1 MFEKLQ
7 ELPLLIGLSIN
18 ELMAILENVKFEFN
32 KYPEGTTVVNQGDR
46 CDKIVY
52 VLKGELCVDRR
63 GDDMLFTEYINDS
76 PFLLEPENLWGMKQK
91 YTHTYSFHTEGNTCS
106 IDKKQLNYLIS
117 NYEIVKTNL
126 LSMVCNKLQTANQA
140 LLLPISSDLEE
151 RVIRYFR
158 NNMLTKT
165 GRKSIRIKMNALAD
179 AVDGTRLNIS
189 RILNE
194 WQEKKLATLSR
205 GMIEIPDRC
214 IFNMNPFFSTYDTPH
229 ETVPFD
235 KITINDFEPAI
246 MKGIEEE
253 DEVIDAIVNNPD
265 TPTFEN
271 TIEAL
276 ENSGELLSKVTE
288 VFFNLL
294 SAETTDEMDELAQ
307 KLSPILSEHGNNIT
321 LNEKLFERVKAVY
334 ENVDKNSLTKEQ
346 QRLLQDSYDSFVRNG
361 ANLNEE
367 DKQKYRQL
375 TSELGVLSLQFSQ
388 NKLKDL
394 NAFTLHITDEAELEG
409 LPESAID
416 AAKEEAKS
424 RNLEGWVFTLQA
436 PSYGPFLTY
445 SAKRELRKQMYMAY
459 NTICT
464 HDNENNNLDIV
475 KQIVNHHREIAQLLG
490 YKTYADYTLVKR
502 MAQNSETVYNL
513 LNQLLEAYKP
523 TAKKEVEEVRK
534 MAKEMTGD
542 EQFELQ
548 PWDFGYYSNKLKER
562 DYNINSEMLRPYFE
576 LSKVKKGVFGLATK
590 LYGIRF
596 KLNKDIPV
604 YHPDVEAYEVFDKDG
619 KYLAVLYCDFHP
631 RKSKKSGAWMTSY
644 KEQWID
650 KNGVNSRPHVSVTMN
665 LTKPTAEKPSL
676 LTLGEVET
684 FLHEFG
690 HSLHGIFANTKYK
703 SLSGTNV
710 YWDFVELPS
719 QFMENYAVEKDF
731 LNTFAFHYQTGEPL
745 PDELIQRIVKSR
757 NFNVAYACLRQL
769 SFGLLDMAY
778 YTKETAFDDD
788 VKEFEKSAWKETQLL
803 PQVPEACMSVQFS
816 HIMAGGYSAGYYSYK
831 WAEVLDA
838 DAFSLFK
845 QNGIFDSA
853 TAQRFRDNVLSKGG
867 TEPPMDLYIRF
878 RGQKPSIDALLKRN
892 GIVKSES
899 RI

>member
-1 MFEKLQ
+1 MQ
-7 ELPLLIGLSIN
+7 
-18 ELMAILENVKFEFN
+18 
-32 KYPEGTTVVNQGDR
+32 
-46 CDKIVY
+46 
-52 VLKGELCVDRR
+52 
-63 GDDMLFTEYINDS
+63 
-76 PFLLEPENLWGMKQK
+76 
-91 YTHTYSFHTEGNTCS
+91 
-106 IDKKQLNYLIS
+106 
-117 NYEIVKTNL
+117 
-126 LSMVCNKLQTANQA
+126 
-140 LLLPISSDLEE
+140 
-151 RVIRYFR
+151 
-158 NNMLTKT
+158 
-165 GRKSIRIKMNALAD
+165 
-179 AVDGTRLNIS
+179 
-189 RILNE
+189 
-194 WQEKKLATLSR
+194 
-205 GMIEIPDRC
+205 DRC

-409 LPESAID
+409 LPESAVD

-464 HDNENNNLDIV
+464 HDNENNNLNIV

-590 LYGIRF
+590 LYGISF

-619 KYLAVLYCDFHP
+619 TYLAVLYCDFHP

-650 KNGVNSRPHVSVTMN
+650 KNGVNSHPHVSVTMN

-690 HSLHGIFANTKYK
+690 HSLHGMFANTKYK

-845 QNGIFDSA
+845 ENGIFDSA

>member
-1 MFEKLQ
+1 MQ
-7 ELPLLIGLSIN
+7 
-18 ELMAILENVKFEFN
+18 
-32 KYPEGTTVVNQGDR
+32 
-46 CDKIVY
+46 DK
-52 VLKGELCVDRR
+52 
-63 GDDMLFTEYINDS
+63 
-76 PFLLEPENLWGMKQK
+76 
-91 YTHTYSFHTEGNTCS
+91 
-106 IDKKQLNYLIS
+106 
-117 NYEIVKTNL
+117 
-126 LSMVCNKLQTANQA
+126 
-140 LLLPISSDLEE
+140 
-151 RVIRYFR
+151 
-158 NNMLTKT
+158 
-165 GRKSIRIKMNALAD
+165 
-179 AVDGTRLNIS
+179 
-189 RILNE
+189 
-194 WQEKKLATLSR
+194 
-205 GMIEIPDRC
+205 C

-334 ENVDKNSLTKEQ
+334 ENVDKNSLSKEQ

-409 LPESAID
+409 LPESAVD

-424 RNLEGWVFTLQA
+424 RNLEGFVFTLQA

-590 LYGIRF
+590 LYGISF

-619 KYLAVLYCDFHP
+619 TYLAVLYCDFHP

-665 LTKPTAEKPSL
+665 LTKPTTEKPSL

-690 HSLHGIFANTKYK
+690 HSLHGMFANTKYK

-788 VKEFEKSAWKETQLL
+788 VREFEKSAWKETQLL
-803 PQVPEACMSVQFS
+803 PQVPETCMSVQFS

-853 TAQRFRDNVLSKGG
+853 TAQRFRENVLSKGG

-878 RGQKPSIDALLKRN
+878 RGQKPSIDALLRRN
-892 GIVKSES
+892 GIQS

>member
-1 MFEKLQ
+1 MQ
-7 ELPLLIGLSIN
+7 
-18 ELMAILENVKFEFN
+18 
-32 KYPEGTTVVNQGDR
+32 
-46 CDKIVY
+46 
-52 VLKGELCVDRR
+52 
-63 GDDMLFTEYINDS
+63 
-76 PFLLEPENLWGMKQK
+76 
-91 YTHTYSFHTEGNTCS
+91 
-106 IDKKQLNYLIS
+106 
-117 NYEIVKTNL
+117 
-126 LSMVCNKLQTANQA
+126 
-140 LLLPISSDLEE
+140 
-151 RVIRYFR
+151 
-158 NNMLTKT
+158 
-165 GRKSIRIKMNALAD
+165 
-179 AVDGTRLNIS
+179 
-189 RILNE
+189 
-194 WQEKKLATLSR
+194 
-205 GMIEIPDRC
+205 DRC

-334 ENVDKNSLTKEQ
+334 ESVDKNSLTKEQ

-394 NAFTLHITDEAELEG
+394 NAFTLHITEEAELEG
-409 LPESAID
+409 LPESAVD

-590 LYGIRF
+590 LYGISF

-619 KYLAVLYCDFHP
+619 TYLAVLYCDFHP

-690 HSLHGIFANTKYK
+690 HSLHGMFANTKYK
-703 SLSGTNV
+703 SMSGTNV

-757 NFNVAYACLRQL
+757 NFNVAYTCLRQL

-845 QNGIFDSA
+845 QNGNFDSA
-853 TAQRFRDNVLSKGG
+853 TAQRFRENVLSKGG

-892 GIVKSES
+892 GILSG
-899 RI
+899 I

>member
-1 MFEKLQ
+1 MQ
-7 ELPLLIGLSIN
+7 
-18 ELMAILENVKFEFN
+18 
-32 KYPEGTTVVNQGDR
+32 
-46 CDKIVY
+46 DK
-52 VLKGELCVDRR
+52 
-63 GDDMLFTEYINDS
+63 
-76 PFLLEPENLWGMKQK
+76 
-91 YTHTYSFHTEGNTCS
+91 
-106 IDKKQLNYLIS
+106 
-117 NYEIVKTNL
+117 
-126 LSMVCNKLQTANQA
+126 
-140 LLLPISSDLEE
+140 
-151 RVIRYFR
+151 
-158 NNMLTKT
+158 
-165 GRKSIRIKMNALAD
+165 
-179 AVDGTRLNIS
+179 
-189 RILNE
+189 
-194 WQEKKLATLSR
+194 
-205 GMIEIPDRC
+205 C

-334 ENVDKNSLTKEQ
+334 ENVDKNSLSKEQ

-394 NAFTLHITDEAELEG
+394 NAFTLHITDETELEG
-409 LPESAID
+409 LPESAVD

-513 LNQLLEAYKP
+513 LNQLLKAYKP
-523 TAKKEVEEVRK
+523 TAKKEVEEVRE

-590 LYGIRF
+590 LYGISF

-690 HSLHGIFANTKYK
+690 HSLHGMFANTNYK

-878 RGQKPSIDALLKRN
+878 RGQKPSIDALLRRN
-892 GIVKSES
+892 GILSG
-899 RI
+899 I